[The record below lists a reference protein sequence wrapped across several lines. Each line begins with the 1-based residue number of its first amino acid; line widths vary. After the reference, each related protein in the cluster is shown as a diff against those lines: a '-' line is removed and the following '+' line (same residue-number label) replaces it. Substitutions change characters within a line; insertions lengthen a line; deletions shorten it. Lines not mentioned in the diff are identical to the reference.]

1 MNELTIFNNNQLTMS
16 SIEIATL
23 TGKRHDNVMLDI
35 DKLLKYYQSIYSPE
49 KSGQLLK
56 SDTYKDSSGKRN
68 KCYQLSKDAA
78 LDLVTGYSLPHR
90 HAVNQRWLE
99 LESAQAPKLPTTY
112 IEALEA
118 LVQTEK
124 AKQAA
129 LAQIERDKP
138 KVEVANCLTEKTD
151 SYYIRDWVKRMK
163 DEYKLIVGE
172 RAVIDWLIGQ
182 HYIYRDELRRL
193 THYAKYESNGRNY
206 FTVNSE
212 IINNRLDR
220 VIQITGKGISALT
233 KKVIKTFSGTNI
245 KNHTN
250 LELWESRY

>member
-1 MNELTIFNNNQLTMS
+1 MWI
-16 SIEIATL
+16 
-23 TGKRHDNVMLDI
+23 
-35 DKLLKYYQSIYSPE
+35 SPKFHLQVIRAYDASMTE
-49 KSGQLLK
+49 KF
-56 SDTYKDSSGKRN
+56 
-68 KCYQLSKDAA
+68 
-78 LDLVTGYSLPHR
+78 
-90 HAVNQRWLE
+90 
-99 LESAQAPKLPTTY
+99 KLPNFTDPA
-112 IEALEA
+112 EAAIAWAVEY
-118 LVQTEK
+118 K
-124 AKQAA
+124 AKQAALAQSEAA

-193 THYAKYESNGRNY
+193 TPYAKYESNGRNY

-212 IINNRLDR
+212 LINNRLER
-220 VIQITGKGISALT
+220 VIQITGKGILALT